1 MKKLRSL
8 FFETEMTWRRVLLF
22 AVATAALTALLLVL
36 PFTKYTSLANV
47 GTLPESWILFALYV
61 ILNCKTPKEAGC
73 KTFIFFLVS
82 QPLIY
87 LLQVPF
93 SSVGWQI
100 FYYYPRWFV
109 ATLFC
114 FPGAMIA
121 WYVKKNNILSALILS
136 VANIMLVVIG
146 VYFLTSFQHYIL
158 SAIYCFVLAVLFIF
172 MFLQGKRQRLVAGAV
187 TLAAAAASVVY
198 FLL

>member
-8 FFETEMTWRRVLLF
+8 FFETDMSWRRVLLF

-36 PFTKYTSLANV
+36 PFTKYTSLANIGV
-47 GTLPESWILFALYV
+47 FPESWILFALIV
-61 ILNCKTPKEAGC
+61 VLNCKTPKEAGC

-100 FYYYPRWFV
+100 FTYYPRWFV

-114 FPGAMIA
+114 LPGGMIA

-136 VANIMLVVIG
+136 VANSMLVAIG
-146 VYFLTSFQHYIL
+146 AYFLTSFPHYFL
-158 SAIYCFVLAVLFIF
+158 SAVYCFALAVLFIF
-172 MFLQGKRQRLVAGAV
+172 TLLQGKRQRLTAGAL
-187 TLAAAAASVVY
+187 TLAATAVSVVY